1 MLRKAKDAVVHFIKG
16 TDKLLLILCLLA
28 SAFGVLCV
36 YSATRYTISDKI
48 SFPRDART
56 MIVAICLGLFLAAVI
71 SLIDYDII
79 CKLWPVFAVGSVAL
93 MILVMLVGVG
103 PPSRPDSRV
112 WLNLR
117 VFYFQPSEL
126 VKIFFI
132 ITFSTHLDAVKNNIN
147 KLGTLALLI
156 LHALVPTL
164 LVMKSGDDGSA
175 VVFMGIAAIMLFVA
189 GISWKY
195 ILAALALII
204 TAVPLLWFKFMS
216 EFQKQRFIVI
226 VNPEAYPDTAYQQNM
241 GLSAIG
247 QGGFLGTGLFKGA
260 YTQSHSVPESSNDFI
275 FTVIA
280 EEFGTLGCIITLGLI
295 LAIIFRIIHNGKK
308 SIFNTSTLMCYG
320 IASMIAIQVII
331 NVAMCLR
338 LGPVVGITLPFFS
351 SGGSS
356 SLCLYIGLGL
366 IFSVYRTTY
375 NQKPTNFRLTSIRS
389 PYVSQL

>member
-1 MLRKAKDAVVHFIKG
+1 MLRKAKDTVVHFIKG

-28 SAFGVLCV
+28 STFGVLCV

-56 MIVAICLGLFLAAVI
+56 MIVAILLGLFLAAII

-79 CKLWPVFAVGSVAL
+79 CKLWPVFAVGSIVL

-103 PPSRPDSRV
+103 PPSRPDSKV
-112 WLNLR
+112 WLNLKI
-117 VFYFQPSEL
+117 FYFQPSEL

-132 ITFSTHLDAVKNNIN
+132 ITFSTHINAVKNNIN
-147 KLGTLALLI
+147 KIGTLALLVI
-156 LHALVPTL
+156 HALVPTL

-175 VVFMGIAAIMLFVA
+175 LVFMGIAAIMLFVA

-195 ILAALALII
+195 ILAVVALIV
-204 TAVPLLWFKFMS
+204 TAVPLLWFKFMND
-216 EFQKQRFIVI
+216 FQKQRFIVI
-226 VNPEAYPDTAYQQNM
+226 VDPEAYPDTAYQQNM
-241 GLSAIG
+241 GLSAIE

-280 EEFGTLGCIITLGLI
+280 EEFGTLGCIIALGLI
-295 LAIIFRIIHNGKK
+295 LAIIFRIIRNGKK
-308 SIFNTSTLMCYG
+308 SVFNTSTLMCYG

-366 IFSVYRTTY
+366 IFGVYRTTY

-389 PYVSQL
+389 PFVTQL

>member
-1 MLRKAKDAVVHFIKG
+1 MLTKIKDSVVHFVKG

-28 SAFGVLCV
+28 STFGVLCV

-56 MIVAICLGLFLAAVI
+56 MIIAICLGLILSAII

-79 CKLWPVFAVGSVAL
+79 CKLWPVFAVGSIVL

-103 PPSRPDSRV
+103 PPSRPDSKV
-112 WLNLR
+112 WLNLK

-132 ITFSTHLDAVKNNIN
+132 ITFSTHINAVKNNIN
-147 KLGTLALLI
+147 KIGTLALLI
-156 LHALVPTL
+156 LHALIPTL

-195 ILAALALII
+195 ILAVVALVI
-204 TAVPLLWFKFMS
+204 TAVPLLWFKFMN

-226 VNPEAYPDTAYQQNM
+226 VDPEAYPDTAYQQNM
-241 GLSAIG
+241 GLSAIE

-280 EEFGTLGCIITLGLI
+280 EEFGTLGCIIALGLI
-295 LAIIFRIIHNGKK
+295 LAIIFRIIRNGKK
-308 SIFNTSTLMCYG
+308 SVFNTSTLMCYG
-320 IASMIAIQVII
+320 MASMIGIQVII

-366 IFSVYRTTY
+366 IFSVYRTTF

-389 PYVSQL
+389 PFVTQL